1 MAKLT
6 GILKKFK
13 NGAYSDYKERLI
25 WLYHYARKY
34 WKMVVIY
41 TLLGLTGAGVSL
53 ITSLISRDMV
63 DIVTGYQTGVVLQ
76 TFCLM
81 IGMTLGNTLI
91 TQVSNYISEKI
102 NLKVNSEIKSDF
114 FSQILVT
121 DWEALSEYHTGDLL
135 ARWNTDSGAVSN
147 GVLNIVPNTIVNFV
161 RFVSAF
167 VVMVA
172 NDWSFAAIALISAP
186 FTLLISKMM
195 MKKITENSMSTMEL
209 NAKISGFNQETF
221 SNIQTIKAFS
231 LVPEYIGRF
240 HQIQGEYIKTR
251 LKYQRNYIWL
261 ALLNV
266 LLSLVVS
273 YASYGWGIYKV
284 WSNAITYG
292 SLTMLMSMASSL
304 SSTLNALIS
313 TVPMSMNV
321 LISAGRMM
329 EIVSLPKEDYGND
342 AEVDAFMQ
350 KNINTGVSLEMKN
363 IDFSYRNGTEVF
375 RGADLVARPHE
386 VVALVGPSGEGKTT
400 MLRLILALVVK
411 SKGTSELYG
420 EGSNNSIELNAAAR
434 KLFSYVP
441 QGNTMFSGTI
451 AENMRF
457 VKKDATDEE
466 IMEALE
472 MACAKEFVE
481 KMPKG
486 IYSEL
491 KERGGGISEGQAQRL
506 SIARALLRKS
516 PILLLDE
523 ATSALDIATEKKVL
537 SRIMKDTY
545 PRTCI
550 VTTHRPTVLNSC
562 NRVYRI
568 DEMSCRIMSD
578 EEIAALRNA

>member
-6 GILKKFK
+6 GIIKNLK
-13 NGAYSDYKERLI
+13 NGAYSDYKVRLI
-25 WLYHYARKY
+25 WVYRYARKY
-34 WKMVVIY
+34 WKMIVIY
-41 TLLGLTGAGVSL
+41 TLLGLTGTGVSL
-53 ITSLISRDMV
+53 ITSLLSRDMV
-63 DIVTGYQTGVVLQ
+63 DIITGFQTGVVLQ

-91 TQVSNYISEKI
+91 NQVSSYISEKI
-102 NLKVNSEIKSDF
+102 NLKVNSEIKAEF

-121 DWEALSEYHTGDLL
+121 DWESLAEYHTGDLL
-135 ARWNTDSGAVSN
+135 TRWNTDSGAISN
-147 GVLNIVPNTIVNFV
+147 GVLNIVPNTIVNVV
-161 RFVSAF
+161 RFISSL
-167 VVMVA
+167 VVMLV

-186 FTLLISKMM
+186 FTLLISRVM
-195 MKKITENSMSTMEL
+195 MKKISANSMSATKLTAEM
-209 NAKISGFNQETF
+209 SGFNQETF

-240 HQIQGEYIKTR
+240 HKIQGEYIKTK

-261 ALLNV
+261 ALINV
-266 LLSLVVS
+266 LLSMIVS

-284 WSNAITYG
+284 WSNVITYG

-304 SSTLNALIS
+304 SSTLNMLIS
-313 TVPMSMNV
+313 TVPMVINI

-329 EIVSLPKEDYGND
+329 EITDMPKEDYGNSE
-342 AEVDAFMQ
+342 EVDAFMQ
-350 KNINTGVSLEMKN
+350 KNLTTGVSLELKD

-375 RGADLVARPHE
+375 HSADLVARPHE
-386 VVALVGPSGEGKTT
+386 VIALVGPSGEGKTT
-400 MLRLILALVVK
+400 MLRLILALVN
-411 SKGTSELYG
+411 KGGGEAKVYG
-420 EGSNNSIELNAAAR
+420 EGESNEIVLNAAAR
-434 KLFSYVP
+434 RLFSYVP

-457 VKKDATDEE
+457 VKNDVTDEE
-466 IMEALE
+466 IWEALDT
-472 MACAKEFVE
+472 ACAKEFVE

-486 IYSEL
+486 IYTEL

-523 ATSALDIATEKKVL
+523 ATSALDMATEKKLL

-550 VTTHRPTVLNSC
+550 VTTHRPTVLNAC
-562 NRVYRI
+562 NRVYCI
-568 DEMSCRIMSD
+568 DEMSCRIMTES
-578 EEIAALRNA
+578 EIEALKNM